1 MRALLQRVRSAAVDI
16 DGETVGSIDHGLLV
30 YVGVAA
36 GDDPSDVRTVADK
49 IRHIRIFP
57 DRGGKMNLDVVQ
69 AGGSV
74 LLVSSFTLHADTRRG
89 RRPAFTGAADPQR
102 AEELYDAIR
111 ARLSDMGLAVQTGRF
126 RAMMRVSSVNDGP
139 INVLIDSKS

>member
-16 DGETVGSIDHGLLV
+16 DGETVGRIDHGLLV

-36 GDDPSDVRTVADK
+36 GDDPSDVQTVADK

-89 RRPAFTGAADPQR
+89 RRPAFAGAADPQR
-102 AEELYDAIR
+102 AEALYDAIR
-111 ARLSDMGLAVQTGRF
+111 ARLSDMDLDVQTGRF